1 MFLFGIY
8 VKSLIQAK
16 LGDKRHLKTA
26 MVSLANATKS
36 KNDYVKMNSES
47 IAEWVKNKLS
57 IQTLKAPNFLGV
69 FFLSFLFYWIVV
81 KYK

>member
-1 MFLFGIY
+1 
-8 VKSLIQAK
+8 
-16 LGDKRHLKTA
+16 
-26 MVSLANATKS
+26 
-36 KNDYVKMNSES
+36 MNSES